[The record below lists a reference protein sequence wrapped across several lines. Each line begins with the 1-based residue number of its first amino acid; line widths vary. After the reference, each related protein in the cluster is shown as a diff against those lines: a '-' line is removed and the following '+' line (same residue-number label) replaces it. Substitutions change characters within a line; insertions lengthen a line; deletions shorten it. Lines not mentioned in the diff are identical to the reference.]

1 MSCLSENLYMCIYM
15 YMYILNNV
23 IHVILLSYHTIIYV
37 HIHVYTCIY
46 IHVCTCKRNII
57 SCSLQFETSKQQNT
71 HTWFHTVW
79 NEFHKL
85 SFK

>member
-37 HIHVYTCIY
+37 HIHKVSSKARYARCLTRFYAKQEAAPIINMCI
-46 IHVCTCKRNII
+46 II
-57 SCSLQFETSKQQNT
+57 IFIVIIMTN
-71 HTWFHTVW
+71 
-79 NEFHKL
+79 NKL
-85 SFK
+85 LP